1 MQTTIIETPTAPT
14 PARPVPVVTP
24 APRVALFTG
33 IHKGLRACMMDAL
46 LQVGRT
52 AADDAAEVAITV
64 GSVRGLVALCQV
76 HLHSENQFVHP
87 AMEARRPGSSA
98 GTADEHVAHEQ
109 AFEALLSDT
118 QCVERSTG
126 AARTTALAVLYQ
138 RLSLFVADNF
148 EHMFEEETENQS
160 VLWACYTDAE
170 LLALEGRIVSSHTPE
185 QSMLALR
192 WMLPAM
198 TPAERVALYANAQQ
212 GMPAAVFAGFLD
224 FGVSVLGGRDGAAL
238 RSAFCSGDQA
248 RAGWPA

>member
-1 MQTTIIETPTAPT
+1 MQTTLDARTTQT
-14 PARPVPVVTP
+14 PAAQIP
-24 APRVALFTG
+24 AATATPRVALFTG

-46 LQVGRT
+46 HRVGRT
-52 AADDAAEVAITV
+52 SADDATDVAMAIE
-64 GSVRGLVALCQV
+64 SVRGLVTLCQV

-87 AMEARRPGSSA
+87 AMEARRPGSSTH
-98 GTADEHVAHEQ
+98 TADEHVAHEQ
-109 AFEALLSDT
+109 AFGALLSDT

-126 AARTTALAVLYQ
+126 EGRATALAVLYQ

-170 LLALEGRIVSSHTPE
+170 LLALEGQIVASHTPE

-198 TPAERVALYANAQQ
+198 TPVERVALYGNARR
-212 GMPAAVFAGFLD
+212 GMPAGVFAGFLD
-224 FGVSVLGGRDGAAL
+224 FGVSLLGGTDGAAL
-238 RSAFCSGDQA
+238 RAAFCSDERA
-248 RAGWPA
+248 RTGWPA